1 MPKCPYY
8 KRVCIKRALR
18 YNIKDTCF
26 INKRTKAD
34 IFTTTK
40 CLNCTLTLISLN
52 YRNLIVIYN
61 SLGEI
66 CATNQAE
73 ILTALNHCLVSSAI
87 VTVNS
92 DKFKLR
98 KLYAHLLTRNSG
110 IKINFLLLLVKYC
123 PYNSVDDV
131 SELNFVTRDTEKVSV
146 IISEG
151 P

>member
-87 VTVNS
+87 VTVTLTSYNYGNCMRIYS
-92 DKFKLR
+92 LRTLGVKLIFCCCFLNTVH
-98 KLYAHLLTRNSG
+98 KTVLTMYQS
-110 IKINFLLLLVKYC
+110 
-123 PYNSVDDV
+123 
-131 SELNFVTRDTEKVSV
+131 
-146 IISEG
+146 
-151 P
+151 